1 MWDGSGG
8 RGAVDGCSVDGR
20 GGKRGG
26 KRGGMLPF
34 CFFDR
39 PNLQGEAAHDRVLCC
54 LG

>member
-1 MWDGSGG
+1 MWGG
-8 RGAVDGCSVDGR
+8 RGAVEGCSV
-20 GGKRGG
+20 GGRGG